1 MPIKNQHTSNQ
12 QANELAAKYPA
23 LLSEAR
29 RISANVV
36 HGSHGR
42 RKRGSGETFWEF
54 RRARDEDPAS
64 AIDWRRSGRSDALFV
79 RETEWEA
86 ANTVFLWRDNSPQMN
101 WRSNDKLPLKCDRA
115 AVLLTALSIVLL
127 RGAERCMV
135 PGVSQKPGTGIG
147 AIERISREIITGTS
161 LANSIIL
168 ENSRNHAHLVI
179 ASDFLEGAQIWT
191 QRLKRISQN
200 GISVILLHIS
210 DPAEENFP
218 FTGHVLFADSGN
230 AEKIDMGRAQA
241 AKTIY
246 QQRFKAGREQ
256 IKAIASKNN
265 WHFLNHR
272 TDQHPAN
279 VFLALYQYLG
289 VK

>member
-1 MPIKNQHTSNQ
+1 MPIKTQHTSNQ
-12 QANELAAKYPA
+12 QANELAARYPA

-29 RISANVV
+29 RISANVI

-86 ANTVFLWRDNSPQMN
+86 ANTIFLWRDSSEQMN
-101 WRSNDKLPLKCDRA
+101 WRSSDKLPLKRDRA
-115 AVLLTALSIVLL
+115 AVLLAALGIVLL
-127 RGAERCMV
+127 RGSERCMV

-168 ENSRNHAHLVI
+168 DNSRNHAHLVI
-179 ASDFLEGAQIWT
+179 ASDFLEGAQVWS
-191 QRLKRISQN
+191 QRLNRIRQSAV
-200 GISVILLHIS
+200 SVVLLHIS

-218 FTGHVLFADSGN
+218 FTGHVLFEDSGN

-241 AKTIY
+241 AKEIY
-246 QQRFKAGREQ
+246 QQRFAAGREQ
-256 IKAIASKNN
+256 IKDFASKNN
-265 WHFLNHR
+265 WHFLSHR
-272 TDQHPAN
+272 TDKHPAS
-279 VFLALYQYLG
+279 VFLALYQCLDS
-289 VK
+289 K